1 MNDKDKDRIHDSFGR
16 IKLKD
21 EKKQHIYY
29 EIQRNY
35 EKKGFVSNQKLHF
48 FKQRLDRIVPAAAA
62 FIILVCAFAYYG
74 VSSGLLTGQPYIAT
88 DKILADAGGG
98 EGGKADEPV
107 AGGRAEA
114 AAEDAPVSSESA
126 QLAKFG
132 GASPATTA
140 NVYAGI
146 DVGYTLYVI
155 EDIPQDALVL
165 WQEMENLNAV
175 PNEISLESYTISD
188 NTLTLDFNESLQE
201 VQNASAT
208 TSMVSGIVQTY
219 RDFYPEVTAVVVNSA
234 GSPVTFEGEEIDT
247 NLEIAIDVTDREV
260 IQYAAP

>member
-1 MNDKDKDRIHDSFGR
+1 MNDNDKDLIRKSFGK

-35 EKKGFVSNQKLHF
+35 DKKGFVSNQKLHF
-48 FKQRLDRIVPAAAA
+48 FKQRFDRIVPAVAA

-74 VSSGLLTGQPYIAT
+74 VSTGLLTGQPYVAT
-88 DKILADAGGG
+88 DKILADTGAG
-98 EGGKADEPV
+98 EGGKMDEPV
-107 AGGRAEA
+107 AGGRTEA

-132 GASPATTA
+132 AGYPATTA

-175 PNEISLESYTISD
+175 PADISLESYSISD
-188 NTLTLDFNESLQE
+188 NTLTLDFNGSLQDI
-201 VQNASAT
+201 QNASAT
-208 TSMVSGIVQTY
+208 TSMVAGIAQTY
-219 RDFYPEVTAVVVNSA
+219 RDFYPEVTAVVINSA

-247 NLEIAIDVTDREV
+247 SSEITFDITNREV
-260 IQYAAP
+260 IQYAEP